1 MKLGISVIGRCPP
14 RAPDP
19 RARSFDLPQHYA
31 CAPPAPSG
39 SQLEAPATAAAA
51 TFRARL
57 SIRPCTSHSAESE
70 RKRGL
75 PAGFALSF
83 GVAPGAAGRGS
94 AAPRPPPTTRRP
106 PSPPP
111 TVLPSGTPPP
121 PPTRSPTPTDLPAST
136 CQHRLFQPQRFSGCE
151 GMAAT
156 TCDGPPAE
164 CQTPMSRHEA
174 LLMSCWDLS
183 EPRQGLKPRG
193 ETKGRSFGP

>member
-31 CAPPAPSG
+31 CAPPAPWG

-94 AAPRPPPTTRRP
+94 AAPLPPPT
-106 PSPPP
+106 
-111 TVLPSGTPPP
+111 
-121 PPTRSPTPTDLPAST
+121 TRSPTPTDLPAST